1 MKQVD
6 FSLGLKWNEKQMSWR
21 VTESVCVLS
30 ARPMWVMALIWPPA
44 PQLFII
50 LRWQG
55 GAGKRRGLGAPSWSI
70 TLEVSFPSY
79 LTATWITA
87 ALVYRCQPIWMS
99 SRRRK
104 QFLCSLYQ
112 SRWVIGRME
121 CATSFSLHS
130 QTCVPTHRNRPT
142 YTQAA
147 CAPVRTKKNINGGYS
162 ANWNKWKL
170 RGEEAIVD
178 ECMAVQHTLEDKLV
192 CGPVYLF
199 SWITFISVI
208 MFFFLGYL
216 SQHVL
221 SVYTSMRADM
231 REKRW
236 STPVVVSGYSAEVI
250 ALQSMISWIESV
262 VPIFTGVFERKTS
275 IKMAIFFHLFHF
287 LLPSLL
293 GYSPCSLAG
302 QNVVVSISNR
312 ALMSITSPGVSPKIH
327 TFCQS

>member
-1 MKQVD
+1 MPHHFLRTARHAFTCTETGQHIHKQH
-6 FSLGLKWNEKQMSWR
+6 
-21 VTESVCVLS
+21 VCQY
-30 ARPMWVMALIWPPA
+30 A
-44 PQLFII
+44 Q
-50 LRWQG
+50 
-55 GAGKRRGLGAPSWSI
+55 
-70 TLEVSFPSY
+70 
-79 LTATWITA
+79 
-87 ALVYRCQPIWMS
+87 
-99 SRRRK
+99 
-104 QFLCSLYQ
+104 
-112 SRWVIGRME
+112 
-121 CATSFSLHS
+121 
-130 QTCVPTHRNRPT
+130 
-142 YTQAA
+142 
-147 CAPVRTKKNINGGYS
+147 KNINGCYS
-162 ANWNKWKL
+162 GNWNKWRL
-170 RGEEAIVD
+170 RGKETIGD

-208 MFFFLGYL
+208 MFFLGYL

-221 SVYTSMRADM
+221 SVYTSMSVDM
-231 REKRW
+231 REQKW

-250 ALQSMISWIESV
+250 ALQSMISWIGSV

-327 TFCQS
+327 TFCQSSGMESRWNGAEAGGREKCEEEVFKATGGLFPWGSVAGRLSPQIHVSLPWAEITRVCLNLQKRRRGPGGHRLWTDKVNPTEMSPASSRTT